1 MPLGEDLHDDL
12 AGPPDAASRSEAA
25 LLPSLA
31 DEFFRLGVRNYVG
44 AAWEVNDIGAEL
56 FATRLYDPCCPTQA
70 RRPQAQRSETPSLRR
85 ARRSPRRRRG
95 SDHSGPPTSTTAT
108 RRAKHDSS
116 KSASSAFSDDAV
128 DVGGGG
134 GSRRT
139 SSESILW
146 ARPISRLAPSRSR
159 RRSRHRRATRSVHS
173 ERPQEIAAARSRSSY
188 PDPSR
193 RRSSAG
199 GTTSG
204 VGNTPSRRSSPS
216 HLRATPLLARRSL
229 RRAAASP
236 RQWPVAP
243 CGRPPLLI
251 IPAGMG
257 QSHQRPDRDESR
269 RSLED
274 SRLRLGRRLRHAHL
288 ARR

>member
-128 DVGGGG
+128 DVGGEGG
-134 GSRRT
+134 AVARVRNRSSGLDRSVDLRPRARGAEADIVEPHDRYIRSALRRSQRLDREARIRILRVVGRQPGARHPELATRRAGGPLPHT
-139 SSESILW
+139 SGQHPFWQEGRFDGRQRRRDSG
-146 ARPISRLAPSRSR
+146 RSR
-159 RRSRHRRATRSVHS
+159 
-173 ERPQEIAAARSRSSY
+173 PAAARHS
-188 PDPSR
+188 
-193 RRSSAG
+193 
-199 GTTSG
+199 
-204 VGNTPSRRSSPS
+204 
-216 HLRATPLLARRSL
+216 
-229 RRAAASP
+229 
-236 RQWPVAP
+236 
-243 CGRPPLLI
+243 
-251 IPAGMG
+251 
-257 QSHQRPDRDESR
+257 
-269 RSLED
+269 
-274 SRLRLGRRLRHAHL
+274 
-288 ARR
+288 